1 MPPREPAVNHSSRRT
16 FLQSL
21 AAASLGSA
29 APAYPGCLHAE
40 ALSIL
45 FAEAQSGTPQT
56 LFPADAIA
64 AAIFPRPQQIASSG
78 GDFLLDDQVRIVV
91 PMNPSAE
98 DLSLAHFLRNEVN
111 DRFGLVLSI
120 EHRAQVSGP
129 ERFIVMGS
137 EENALA
143 GKYARSLADVGTSA
157 PPGPEGYLLRVDRN
171 RVVVVGSD
179 DRGAFYGLQSLR
191 QLLFKD
197 GGEVRI
203 RGAAVRDWP
212 DKAFRGI
219 YLYLPGRANIPF
231 FKRFVQDYVALYKF
245 NTLIVE
251 MNANMRL
258 ESHPELNSGWRDL
271 IRDTNYSF
279 RNYPPGPLHDVEQ
292 NSSHQDNADGDI
304 LEKEEV
310 AELAGWIA
318 KHHIELV
325 PELASFTHSYHL
337 LASHKDLAAV
347 PEDKWPDIYCASN
360 PKSYELVYEVYDE
373 FIDLLKPKMIHIG
386 HDELFL
392 AVDASPRC
400 KDGDIGEL
408 YGQDVKNIHDH
419 LSARGI
425 RTALWG
431 DMLLESVRGRGLRNK
446 RARDGWKY
454 ATPGGLT
461 REQVERLIPKDCLIF
476 NWFWNEEPEEGG
488 GTGEVNE
495 DLLDKMGFTQIYG
508 NFEPTIQ
515 NYETRKKRTTLIGGA
530 PSAWFATN
538 ELGFGKELMSTFLSC
553 SSILWTGHVLGA
565 RELSGKVQAMMP
577 AIRSRLSGIVPP
589 SLTESSIAPLDISK
603 FLNSSGKSAELSMDA
618 SRMETGTV
626 SLGNVHFDLRT
637 SGGLQAIVVGAAGK
651 TRTSLPTTAAG
662 IPVGTSPL
670 SVIFLH
676 ASARPAAN
684 RESFR
689 ALWDQQD
696 TADML
701 GWYEVVYED
710 GFVTTIPIRY
720 GVHLLEWNWDE
731 RTSANSYCYGADAVP
746 VGAVPRDRITL
757 FACEWTNPRFGKV
770 IREIRLHGTTAF
782 RSASADYGNEAGA
795 LIENNAV
802 LLRAITLVQKRG

>member
-1 MPPREPAVNHSSRRT
+1 MNHSSRRA

-29 APAYPGCLHAE
+29 VPLYPGQLHAE
-40 ALSIL
+40 TLSML
-45 FAEAQSGTPQT
+45 FAEGPSGTIQGLSPT
-56 LFPADAIA
+56 GAT
-64 AAIFPRPQQIASSG
+64 AIFPRPQQIASSG
-78 GDFLLDDQVRIVV
+78 DDFLLDEQVRIVV
-91 PMNPSAE
+91 PVNPSAE
-98 DLSLAHFLRNEVN
+98 DLSLASFLRDELN

-120 EHRAQVSGP
+120 DRGAESGG
-129 ERFIVMGS
+129 RSIVMGS
-137 EENALA
+137 EQNALA
-143 GKYARSLADVGTSA
+143 AKGARSVANAGGSL
-157 PPGPEGYLLRVDRN
+157 PPTPESYLLNVDRN
-171 RVVVVGSD
+171 RVVVAGSD

-197 GGEVRI
+197 GGKVGI
-203 RGAAVRDWP
+203 RGAQVRDWP
-212 DKAFRGI
+212 DKPFRGI

-231 FKRFVQDYVALYKF
+231 FKRFVRDYVALYKF

-271 IRDTNYSF
+271 VRDTNYSF
-279 RNYPPGPLHDVEQ
+279 RNYPPGPFHDVEQ

-304 LEKEEV
+304 LEKVEV
-310 AELAGWIA
+310 AELASWIA

-337 LASHKDLAAV
+337 LAAHKDLAAV

-392 AVDASPRC
+392 PVDASPGC

-461 REQVERLIPKDCLIF
+461 REQVERLVPKDCLIF
-476 NWFWNEEPEEGG
+476 NWFWNEEAEEGG

-515 NYETRKKRTTLIGGA
+515 NYETRKKRPTLIGGA

-538 ELGFGKELMSTFLSC
+538 EYGFGKELMSTFLGC
-553 SSILWTGHVLGA
+553 SSILWTGSVSGA
-565 RELSGKVQAMMP
+565 KQLSGTVQAMMP
-577 AIRSRLSGIVPP
+577 AIRARLSGSVPP
-589 SLTESSIAPLDISK
+589 SLTESAIVALDISK
-603 FLNSSGKSAELSMDA
+603 SLNSSGNMAELGVDA
-618 SRMETGTV
+618 SRMVTGTA
-626 SLGNVHFDLRT
+626 SLGNVRFDLQT
-637 SGGLQAIVVGAAGK
+637 SGDLQAIIVGTDGK
-651 TRTSLPTTAAG
+651 TRTGMPTTAAA
-662 IPVGTSPL
+662 IPVGSSPL

-676 ASARPAAN
+676 ASARRAAN

-689 ALWDQQD
+689 ELFDQQD

-710 GFVTTIPIRY
+710 GFITTIPIRY
-720 GVHLLEWNWDE
+720 GVNLLEWDWDE
-731 RTSANSYCYGADAVP
+731 RTSANSYCYGADALS
-746 VGAVPRDRITL
+746 VGAVSRDRVTL
-757 FACEWTNPRFGKV
+757 FAFEWINPRFGKV
-770 IREIRLHGTTAF
+770 IREIRVHGTAGF
-782 RSASADYGNEAGA
+782 RSASADFGNEGGD
-795 LIENNAV
+795 LLENNAV

>member
-1 MPPREPAVNHSSRRT
+1 MV
-16 FLQSL
+16 
-21 AAASLGSA
+21 
-29 APAYPGCLHAE
+29 
-40 ALSIL
+40 
-45 FAEAQSGTPQT
+45 
-56 LFPADAIA
+56 
-64 AAIFPRPQQIASSG
+64 
-78 GDFLLDDQVRIVV
+78 
-91 PMNPSAE
+91 E
-98 DLSLAHFLRNEVN
+98 D
-111 DRFGLVLSI
+111 
-120 EHRAQVSGP
+120 
-129 ERFIVMGS
+129 
-137 EENALA
+137 
-143 GKYARSLADVGTSA
+143 
-157 PPGPEGYLLRVDRN
+157 
-171 RVVVVGSD
+171 
-179 DRGAFYGLQSLR
+179 
-191 QLLFKD
+191 
-197 GGEVRI
+197 
-203 RGAAVRDWP
+203 
-212 DKAFRGI
+212 
-219 YLYLPGRANIPF
+219 
-231 FKRFVQDYVALYKF
+231 
-245 NTLIVE
+245 
-251 MNANMRL
+251 
-258 ESHPELNSGWRDL
+258 
-271 IRDTNYSF
+271 
-279 RNYPPGPLHDVEQ
+279 
-292 NSSHQDNADGDI
+292 
-304 LEKEEV
+304 
-310 AELAGWIA
+310 
-318 KHHIELV
+318 
-325 PELASFTHSYHL
+325 
-337 LASHKDLAAV
+337 
-347 PEDKWPDIYCASN
+347 
-360 PKSYELVYEVYDE
+360 
-373 FIDLLKPKMIHIG
+373 
-386 HDELFL
+386 
-392 AVDASPRC
+392 
-400 KDGDIGEL
+400 
-408 YGQDVKNIHDH
+408 
-419 LSARGI
+419 
-425 RTALWG
+425 
-431 DMLLESVRGRGLRNK
+431 
-446 RARDGWKY
+446 
-454 ATPGGLT
+454 
-461 REQVERLIPKDCLIF
+461 
-476 NWFWNEEPEEGG
+476 PEEGG

-515 NYETRKKRTTLIGGA
+515 NYETRKKRATLIGGA

-538 ELGFGKELMSTFLSC
+538 ELGFGKELMSTFLGC

-589 SLTESSIAPLDISK
+589 SLTERSIAPLDISK
-603 FLNSSGKSAELSMDA
+603 FLNSSGKLEELSMDA

-637 SGGLQAIVVGAAGK
+637 SGGLQAIVVGADGK

-782 RSASADYGNEAGA
+782 RSASADYGDEAGA